1 MKTIQIIR
9 ERVDKVVMIAGRQ
22 PGSRFLHPIPAEA
35 NNIHVPTSTQ
45 VKHGGKNI
53 EKKPQAK
60 IGFRKYY

>member
-35 NNIHVPTSTQ
+35 NNIPTSTQ
-45 VKHGGKNI
+45 VKHGGK
-53 EKKPQAK
+53 
-60 IGFRKYY
+60 KYS